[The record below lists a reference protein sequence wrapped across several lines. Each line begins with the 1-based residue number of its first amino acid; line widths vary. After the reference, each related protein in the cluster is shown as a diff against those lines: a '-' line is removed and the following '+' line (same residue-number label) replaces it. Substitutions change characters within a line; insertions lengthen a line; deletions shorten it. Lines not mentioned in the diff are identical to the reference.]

1 MLVALTSIR
10 RCAILMPQWIHLRF
24 EGLNDKNTH
33 HLFDI
38 PYKHHPSKVAWHNG
52 KLKWHFSVDEREK
65 RENVYVSVFIYFF
78 LFFFFSFINF
88 FIMLNYLLK
97 MACHSYS
104 YYVAKLTWQ
113 ELVALKMI

>member
-78 LFFFFSFINF
+78 FFFSP
-88 FIMLNYLLK
+88 LLIFLS
-97 MACHSYS
+97 C
-104 YYVAKLTWQ
+104 
-113 ELVALKMI
+113 